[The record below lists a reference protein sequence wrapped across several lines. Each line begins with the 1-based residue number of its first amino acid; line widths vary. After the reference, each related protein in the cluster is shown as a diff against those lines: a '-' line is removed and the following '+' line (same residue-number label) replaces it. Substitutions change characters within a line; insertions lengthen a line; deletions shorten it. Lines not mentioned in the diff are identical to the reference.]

1 MRVLVLGGGGML
13 GHVVARDLPSSLD
26 IWTTDRGKSGLVS
39 RHTGIPAERV
49 ISSFDARDR
58 DSLAQAVAVSQPDWV
73 VNCIG
78 LIKQAPEVSN
88 QHLLEELNIV
98 LPRTLGRMASSGS
111 FRLLHISTDCVFSG
125 QKGSPYTELDT
136 PDAQDP
142 YGRTKALG
150 EMEVGADSVIVRT
163 SCVGPEIQRSLGLL
177 EWLLT
182 QPPGPVRGFRHAMWS
197 GLPTVTLADAL
208 STFITHPEVLSGTYH
223 VASNAIDKASLLRI
237 ISEQLGSRWNVIDVD
252 EPRLDRSLDASKVR
266 SDIGLDSGTWPQL
279 AQDLVSDLRSIGRC

>member
-1 MRVLVLGGGGML
+1 MRVLVLGGSGML

-26 IWTTDRGKSGLVS
+26 VWTTDRGVSGLVS
-39 RHTGIPAERV
+39 HHTGIPAQRV
-49 ISSFDARDR
+49 ISGFDARDGA
-58 DSLAQAVAVSQPDWV
+58 SLSHAVSVSQPDWV

-88 QHLLEELNIV
+88 QQLLEDLNIA
-98 LPRTLGRMASSGS
+98 LPRTLGRMASSGT

-125 QKGSPYTELDT
+125 NKGSPYTELDI

-142 YGRTKALG
+142 YGRSKALG
-150 EMEVGADSVIVRT
+150 EKEVGADAVIVRT

-177 EWLLT
+177 EWLLA
-182 QPPGPVRGFRHAMWS
+182 QPPGPVSGFRHAMWS

-208 STFITHPEVLSGTYH
+208 GFFITHPGAPAGTYH
-223 VASNAIDKASLLRI
+223 VASNPIDKASLLRD
-237 ISEQLGSRWNVIDVD
+237 ISEELGSRWNVVELD

-266 SDIGLDSGTWPQL
+266 FEIGLDCGTWPEL
-279 AQDLVSDLRSIGRC
+279 AHDLAADLRSIGRC